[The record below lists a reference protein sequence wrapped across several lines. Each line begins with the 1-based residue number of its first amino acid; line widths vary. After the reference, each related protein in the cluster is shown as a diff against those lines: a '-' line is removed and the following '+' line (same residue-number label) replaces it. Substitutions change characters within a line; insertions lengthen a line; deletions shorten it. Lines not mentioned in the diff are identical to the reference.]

1 MIEIVARN
9 LYDDIEYLTGL
20 GISII
25 PLKSVRN
32 DSKNKDDYK
41 KGLVAN
47 WTNQITSFTELQQ
60 DLKDGIVGYA
70 IQTGQKS
77 QIFVIDW
84 DNKDINDKSNDF
96 KQKLIDCN
104 TLTINT
110 AGGGHHF
117 IFQYQGKLSNIKN
130 ISQFKNIGDSVTSGD
145 YKVILW
151 SKNYKFNTRNLT
163 THLNPSSNDY

>member
-47 WTNQITSFTELQQ
+47 WTNQIT
-60 DLKDGIVGYA
+60 
-70 IQTGQKS
+70 
-77 QIFVIDW
+77 
-84 DNKDINDKSNDF
+84 
-96 KQKLIDCN
+96 
-104 TLTINT
+104 
-110 AGGGHHF
+110 
-117 IFQYQGKLSNIKN
+117 
-130 ISQFKNIGDSVTSGD
+130 
-145 YKVILW
+145 
-151 SKNYKFNTRNLT
+151 
-163 THLNPSSNDY
+163 